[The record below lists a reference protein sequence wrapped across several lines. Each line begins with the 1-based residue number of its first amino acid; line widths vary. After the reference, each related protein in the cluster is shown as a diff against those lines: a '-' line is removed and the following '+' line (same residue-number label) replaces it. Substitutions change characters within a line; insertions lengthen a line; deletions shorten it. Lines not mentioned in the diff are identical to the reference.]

1 MTGPDLTST
10 FHQRPSPPRLS
21 TPTNNSVWGRGTVSM
36 TVTAATATGGR
47 GTSPNPR
54 AKKRKPWR
62 KLLWVKQ
69 DCKSTPSSATMTLAD
84 FQTADPDNWVDPT
97 FLSQLQRN
105 INVHPYD
112 FYSLVA
118 DSTVIVQH
126 LSSVVIF
133 VTSFIAISAK
143 RVSPVA
149 VAVASSALTVAGWA
163 IWDMGYEKRE
173 AATDMRNMRM
183 RLGLD
188 IPGGP
193 HSRTPSGNGSHLRT
207 PSGNGNG
214 GGGLHSRTP
223 SGSGNVNAAGSYF
236 PPYHAGMESSGGS
249 PTKRSVGED
258 RVVSTE
264 ADREYVKKAQRARRL
279 TTAKSAALIYCIV
292 CFFSF
297 PHTFMAAGHN
307 TETLGSYAARTIAY
321 T

>member
-1 MTGPDLTST
+1 
-10 FHQRPSPPRLS
+10 
-21 TPTNNSVWGRGTVSM
+21 M
-36 TVTAATATGGR
+36 TVIH
-47 GTSPNPR
+47 
-54 AKKRKPWR
+54 
-62 KLLWVKQ
+62 L
-69 DCKSTPSSATMTLAD
+69 TLVI
-84 FQTADPDNWVDPT
+84 ADPDNWVDPT

-133 VTSFIAISAK
+133 VTSFIAISAE

-173 AATDMRNMRM
+173 AATDVRNMRM
-183 RLGLD
+183 GRGLE

-207 PSGNGNG
+207 SSGNGN
-214 GGGLHSRTP
+214 GGLHSRTP
-223 SGSGNVNAAGSYF
+223 SGNGNTNAAGSYF
-236 PPYHAGMESSGGS
+236 PQYYPTGTESSGGS
-249 PTKRSVGED
+249 PTKRSVHESG
-258 RVVSTE
+258 VVSSE

-279 TTAKSAALIYCIV
+279 TTAKSAALIYCM
-292 CFFSF
+292 CLLF
-297 PHTFMAAGHN
+297 PLALCIPWIHGGVDNGTV
-307 TETLGSYAARTIAY
+307 TLLGLSPILRSLTTTISVDSIWAIATWLFLANCLGFDYGSGVEVK
-321 T
+321 

>member
-1 MTGPDLTST
+1 M
-10 FHQRPSPPRLS
+10 
-21 TPTNNSVWGRGTVSM
+21 
-36 TVTAATATGGR
+36 
-47 GTSPNPR
+47 
-54 AKKRKPWR
+54 
-62 KLLWVKQ
+62 WVKQ
-69 DCKSTPSSATMTLAD
+69 DCKVPPFISSCTNATSTD
-84 FQTADPDNWVDPT
+84 FYIVDPDNWVDPT

-214 GGGLHSRTP
+214 GLHSRTP
-223 SGSGNVNAAGSYF
+223 SGNGNANAAGSYF

-249 PTKRSVGED
+249 PTKKLVDEGGVVNAEVD
-258 RVVSTE
+258 RM
-264 ADREYVKKAQRARRL
+264 YVKKAQKARRL
-279 TTAKSAALIYCIV
+279 TTAKSAALIYCMG
-292 CFFSF
+292 FFYF
-297 PHTFMAAGHN
+297 VLTYPMVT
-307 TETLGSYAARTIAY
+307 YC
-321 T
+321 

>member
-1 MTGPDLTST
+1 MTST
-10 FHQRPSPPRLS
+10 
-21 TPTNNSVWGRGTVSM
+21 
-36 TVTAATATGGR
+36 
-47 GTSPNPR
+47 
-54 AKKRKPWR
+54 
-62 KLLWVKQ
+62 
-69 DCKSTPSSATMTLAD
+69 D
-84 FQTADPDNWVDPT
+84 FYIADPDNWVDPT

-105 INVHPYD
+105 INVQPYD

-183 RLGLD
+183 GLGLD
-188 IPGGP
+188 VPGGP

-207 PSGNGNG
+207 PSVSGNGV
-214 GGGLHSRTP
+214 GGGLHSRSP
-223 SGSGNVNAAGSYF
+223 SGNGNVNAAGSYF
-236 PPYHAGMESSGGS
+236 PPYHAGVESSGS
-249 PTKRSVGED
+249 PTKRSVDEGGMA
-258 RVVSTE
+258 SAE

-279 TTAKSAALIYCIV
+279 TTAKSAALIYCMGV
-292 CFFSF
+292 STFTLTF
-297 PHTFMAAGHN
+297 P
-307 TETLGSYAARTIAY
+307 IA
-321 T
+321 TCDRMKLKNL